1 MHLTKDFNITSLEIL
16 VIARKS
22 QSFTHFPFMKPFNR
36 TSGVKNS
43 MQINSNIPIL
53 FQTPKFSNILHLV
66 VIVGI
71 ASILSYF
78 S

>member
-1 MHLTKDFNITSLEIL
+1 MHLTKDFNITSLGIL
-16 VIARKS
+16 VIARES
-22 QSFTHFPFMKPFNR
+22 QSFTHFPFMKPFIR

-43 MQINSNIPIL
+43 MQINSDIPIL
-53 FQTPKFSNILHLV
+53 FQIPKFSNILHLL